1 MSEDPVGGGYATGFT
16 KQVKPCSFEG
26 HNSNSTSEANLE
38 NEEWQ
43 HKLLSTALPMTQMAL
58 PMTQAVLCMT

>member
-1 MSEDPVGGGYATGFT
+1 MFDGKIKLFLMSEDPVGGGYATGFT

-38 NEEWQ
+38 NEE
-43 HKLLSTALPMTQMAL
+43 
-58 PMTQAVLCMT
+58 